1 MKKDILFYSNFCTY
15 SKEIINSI
23 SKTKLNNS
31 IIYVCVDDNNIQ
43 LPPFIK
49 AVPTIYLVNEK
60 KIVVDENITTWL
72 KNNLSQYQNANKHT
86 TNSPPNNQGQ
96 GQQGQGHQGQGQQGQ
111 GQQGQGKHGQGQQG
125 QGQQSQNQTNSDDL
139 QPYFGTCDG
148 SFGMCCSN
156 IDDSNNVPYT
166 SSFTFIGEEQNININ
181 KSNDT
186 NKSNSNSNSK
196 SSGFDKKLNDLHASR
211 NSDFQPI
218 QRS

>member
-23 SKTKLNNS
+23 SKTNLNNN

-72 KNNLSQYQNANKHT
+72 KNNLTQYQNANKPT

-96 GQQGQGHQGQGQQGQ
+96 QRQQGQGQQGQKQQGHGQQGQGQQGQ
-111 GQQGQGKHGQGQQG
+111 GQQGQGQG
-125 QGQQSQNQTNSDDL
+125 QNQTNPDDL

-166 SSFTFIGEEQNININ
+166 SSFTFIGEEQNINTN

-186 NKSNSNSNSK
+186 NKSNSK
-196 SSGFDKKLNDLHASR
+196 SSGFDKKLNDLQASR

>member
-72 KNNLSQYQNANKHT
+72 KNNLTQYQNANKPT

-96 GQQGQGHQGQGQQGQ
+96 QGQGQQGQ
-111 GQQGQGKHGQGQQG
+111 GQQGQGLQGQQGQQG
-125 QGQQSQNQTNSDDL
+125 QGLQGQAQQQQGQGQEQTNPDDL

-166 SSFTFIGEEQNININ
+166 SSFTFIGEEQNINTN
-181 KSNDT
+181 KSNDA
-186 NKSNSNSNSK
+186 NKSSSK
-196 SSGFDKKLNDLHASR
+196 SSGFDTKLNDKQASR